1 MNKKALQSGSPVSG
15 APYSPGIQFGNLCF
29 VSGQVPLDP
38 NTRQI
43 VEGDFDARVR
53 QCIRNIESVLKLAN
67 IGLEQV
73 VKTTVFLTDMEDF
86 GRLNKVYGEYWGE
99 IKPARSCVQV
109 ARLPLE
115 ADVEIEAIAVIP

>member
-1 MNKKALQSGSPVSG
+1 
-15 APYSPGIQFGNLCF
+15 
-29 VSGQVPLDP
+29 LDP
-38 NTRQI
+38 DTRQI